1 MKFHQHIFVVECNK
15 TSKSDWYYI
24 RKLLTSSYFSIDLQT
39 TPLHPVFMDG
49 KTNYA
54 SEDVKNEINSLIQ
67 AFPERSSVHFV
78 FDVDR
83 GLTKDKKLNEKII
96 AYLSGQVFAKGIVPD
111 IIWFNKN
118 IECVLLGHSV
128 SDNKKAET
136 ARNFYTQGHCELD
149 EAHMEA
155 LHYEGFPKI
164 DTSNILVVLYSQL
177 PIGKKAKPLIKTNEK
192 NKKN

>member
-1 MKFHQHIFVVECNK
+1 MQQDFQIGLVLYPQTFDV
-15 TSKSDWYYI
+15 
-24 RKLLTSSYFSIDLQT
+24 LLFLYRFADDASSSCIHGWQDQLCKRRRQKRN
-39 TPLHPVFMDG
+39 H
-49 KTNYA
+49 
-54 SEDVKNEINSLIQ
+54 SLIQ

-192 NKKN
+192 KKKI